1 MFMKGF
7 GKIMLLL
14 VVFFIVQKN
23 DCRAQNGMLVI
34 QTDFGVKDGAVSAM
48 KGVIMQVDPLLKI
61 FDLTHEI
68 PAYNIWEGAY
78 RLNQVAEYWP
88 KGTVF
93 VSVVDPGVGSD
104 RKPIV
109 AQTKNGYYF
118 VTPDNGTLTFIAE
131 HFGIAAVRMIDE
143 KVNRL
148 PGSSESYTFH
158 GRDVF
163 AYTAARLASHKISFT
178 QVGPLLPAK
187 IISIPYQPA
196 NWVNGVIKGN
206 IPVLDVQYGN
216 VWTNIPLSLL
226 QKAGIHYGDEVIVT
240 ISNSNTVKYQ
250 DSVLFGKSFSDVA
263 EQKVIS
269 YVNSL
274 LNFSIAINMGNF
286 ALKHGIESGGD
297 WSITIQKK

>member
-1 MFMKGF
+1 MKGF
-7 GKIMLLL
+7 GKIIFLLI
-14 VVFFIVQKN
+14 VYFISQKN
-23 DCRAQNGMLVI
+23 DCRSQNGILVI

-48 KGVIMQVDPLLKI
+48 KGVIMQVDPSLKV

-163 AYTAARLASHKISFT
+163 AYTAARLAAHKISYI
-178 QVGPLLPAK
+178 QVGPSLPAK
-187 IISIPYQPA
+187 VISIPYQPA
-196 NWVNGVIKGN
+196 NGENGVIKGN

-226 QKAGIHYGDEVIVT
+226 QKAGIHYGDKVLVT
-240 ISNSNTVKYQ
+240 ISNGGNVKYT
-250 DSVLFGKSFSDVA
+250 DTVLFGKSFSDVA
-263 EQKVIS
+263 EQKEIS

-286 ALKHGIESGGD
+286 ALKHGIASGGE
-297 WSITIQKK
+297 WSIIVKKN

>member
-1 MFMKGF
+1 MKGF
-7 GKIMLLL
+7 KKFILLL
-14 VVFFIVQKN
+14 VIIFLVQKSN
-23 DCRAQNGMLVI
+23 SLAQNGMLVI
-34 QTDFGVKDGAVSAM
+34 QTDFGLKDGAVSAM
-48 KGVIMQVDPLLKI
+48 KGVMMQVDPSLKI
-61 FDLTHEI
+61 YDLTHEI
-68 PAYNIWEGAY
+68 PAYDIWEGAY

-109 AQTKNGYYF
+109 AQTKNGYFF

-143 KVNRL
+143 KVNRI

-163 AYTAARLASHKISFT
+163 AYTAARLASKKISYA
-178 QVGPLLPAK
+178 QVGASLPAT
-187 IISIPYQPA
+187 IISIPYQA
-196 NWVNGVIKGN
+196 AVLENGVIKGN

-226 QKAGIHYGDEVIVT
+226 QKAGIRYGDEVSVT
-240 ISNSNTVKYQ
+240 ISKGDIVKYN
-250 DSVLFGKSFSDVA
+250 DSVLFGKSFSDVVD
-263 EQKVIS
+263 QKEIS

-286 ALKHGIESGGD
+286 AAKYGVGSGGE
-297 WSITIQKK
+297 WSITVKKN